1 MKVSESEVTVAEF
14 YEPVMSRRP
23 PAVQRLVIQ
32 LLRSEFKQA
41 AELEANILK
50 AAALSREPTTNDI
63 NQMDT
68 KVEENNLREG
78 RVT

>member
-23 PAVQRLVIQ
+23 PEVQRLVIQ

-41 AELEANILK
+41 AELETNILK
-50 AAALSREPTTNDI
+50 AATTSREPRDSNIDRSVI
-63 NQMDT
+63 S
-68 KVEENNLREG
+68 VEGTDLHEG
-78 RVT
+78 SDK